1 MDLLRML
8 KDSNDKQMVDNF
20 RPLQKLNG
28 RTVYSSFEVTS
39 SKSSTTKP
47 PVVATTADASAVNMT
62 AGLFLLMLFA
72 ALFMH

>member
-1 MDLLRML
+1 MNLLRML
-8 KDSNDKQMVDNF
+8 KDSNDNQMVDNF
-20 RPLQKLNG
+20 RPLKELNN

-39 SKSSTTKP
+39 SKPSSTKP

-72 ALFMH
+72 AFFMH